1 MPAIRRPARRLRLVY
16 AACLAAI
23 VSVPAHAQDVCGAA
37 LAACDIRTDGECL
50 ARTYACGEYDT
61 IIAGLFAETLAPTPD
76 QKYYLGAAFFQRQIR
91 ERAAGAQCE
100 MVKFARE
107 YLADYLMDV
116 DAEFGRS
123 QSFGT
128 MRQMDQIYHA
138 NRMLTD
144 VGEVA
149 GCPESALTRARITT
163 VAQAEADRYARDV
176 FILPP
181 PEALDAFGTLQLAL
195 RGVVSKASDLETGI
209 ALRQVELRSAAT
221 HLLAI
226 RQIFTDVFGPVTGT
240 GTAVAV
246 NTAILDGLLTRTRDM
261 LREVERQE
269 DAFAAA
275 LGGVSPEEY
284 ANIRAETVS
293 SAEAFL
299 KESAFHINMI
309 GVLLPT
315 DPARPFWQLRDRLD
329 ADTPAKAAHDHLAQI
344 REDWA
349 AQGDRSGIC
358 AQAGA
363 AERVWYCR

>member
-1 MPAIRRPARRLRLVY
+1 MFANRHIRRRRRLVH
-16 AACLAAI
+16 AACLAL
-23 VSVPAHAQDVCGAA
+23 SLTGPGHAQDVCGAS

-107 YLADYLMDV
+107 YLADYLIDV
-116 DAEFGRS
+116 DAEFSRS

-128 MRQMDQIYHA
+128 LRQMDQIYHA

-144 VGEVA
+144 VGEVP
-149 GCPESALTRARITT
+149 GCPESALTRARIAS
-163 VAQAEADRYARDV
+163 VAQAEADSYARDV

-226 RQIFTDVFGPVTGT
+226 RQIFTDIFGPVTGS
-240 GTAVAV
+240 GTAVVAD
-246 NTAILDGLLTRTRDM
+246 TAILDGLLTRTRDM
-261 LREVERQE
+261 LREVQRQE

-275 LGGVSPEEY
+275 LGGVSPEAY
-284 ANIRAETVS
+284 ANIRAQTVS
-293 SAEAFL
+293 QAEAFL

-315 DPARPFWQLRDRLD
+315 DPARPFWQLRDALD
-329 ADTPAKAAHDHLAQI
+329 ADTPGKIAHDHLAQI
-344 REDWA
+344 RADWA
-349 AQGDRSGIC
+349 AAGARSGIC

-363 AERVWYCR
+363 ADRVWYCR

>member
-1 MPAIRRPARRLRLVY
+1 MFASRFSRWRGRLVD
-16 AACLAAI
+16 AACLALMLSGP
-23 VSVPAHAQDVCGAA
+23 VHAQDICGPA
-37 LAACDIRTDGECL
+37 LSACDIRNDGECL
-50 ARTYACGEYDT
+50 ARTYACGEYDL

-107 YLADYLMDV
+107 YLADYLLDV
-116 DAEFGRS
+116 DAEFSRS

-128 MRQMDQIYHA
+128 LRQMDQIYHA
-138 NRMLTD
+138 NRMLSD
-144 VGEVA
+144 VGEIP
-149 GCPESALTRARITT
+149 GCPESALTRARIATL
-163 VAQAEADRYARDV
+163 AQAEADRYARDV

-181 PEALDAFGTLQLAL
+181 PPALDAFGTLQLAL

-221 HLLAI
+221 HLLAV
-226 RQIFTDVFGPVTGT
+226 RQIFADIFGPVTGS
-240 GTAVAV
+240 GTAIA
-246 NTAILDGLLTRTRDM
+246 TDTTILDGLLSRTRDM

-275 LGGVSPEEY
+275 LGGVSPEAY
-284 ANIRAETVS
+284 ATIRSQTVS
-293 SAEAFL
+293 QAEAFL

-315 DPARPFWQLRDRLD
+315 DPARPFWQLRARLD
-329 ADTPAKAAHDHLAQI
+329 AETPGKAAHDGLAQI
-344 REDWA
+344 RADWA
-349 AQGDRSGIC
+349 AAGQRSGIC
-358 AQAGA
+358 AQPGA
-363 AERVWYCR
+363 ADRVWYCR